1 MKYLF
6 CLLLASPLL
15 FSCGNQ
21 SSSDVK
27 AFCDCVQNPT
37 PECESNMEKLEEE
50 FKKDKVR
57 YEKFAEAARE
67 ICPDAEKYISR
78 MN

>member
-1 MKYLF
+1 
-6 CLLLASPLL
+6 
-15 FSCGNQ
+15 
-21 SSSDVK
+21 
-27 AFCDCVQNPT
+27 VQNPT

-57 YEKFAEAARE
+57 YKKFAEAARE